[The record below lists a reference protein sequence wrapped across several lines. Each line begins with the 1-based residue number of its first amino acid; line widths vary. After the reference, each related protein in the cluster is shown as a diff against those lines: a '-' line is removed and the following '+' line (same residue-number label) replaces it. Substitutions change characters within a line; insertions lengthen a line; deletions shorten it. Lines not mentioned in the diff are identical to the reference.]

1 MDVVCFLHGFV
12 HEYVFLLLLIPLK
25 REDHIVQWSL
35 CFCLQELDW
44 SKSTDF
50 WCVPFIFHVV
60 ITSIKLDISWWN
72 NNGCFLMFW
81 SKLTEGECPQSS
93 KQGLVFTFSCPT
105 AGVNLPAHFTTVYA
119 KGSEVKGKEE
129 AIKYQLGTP
138 VPECELHTLGGESE
152 L

>member
-1 MDVVCFLHGFV
+1 MCQAIKYSVID
-12 HEYVFLLLLIPLK
+12 
-25 REDHIVQWSL
+25 
-35 CFCLQELDW
+35 
-44 SKSTDF
+44 T
-50 WCVPFIFHVV
+50 HVA
-60 ITSIKLDISWWN
+60 K
-72 NNGCFLMFW
+72 
-81 SKLTEGECPQSS
+81 CPQSS
-93 KQGLVFTFSCPT
+93 KQGPVFTFSCPT

>member
-1 MDVVCFLHGFV
+1 MCQAIKYSVID
-12 HEYVFLLLLIPLK
+12 
-25 REDHIVQWSL
+25 
-35 CFCLQELDW
+35 
-44 SKSTDF
+44 T
-50 WCVPFIFHVV
+50 CVG
-60 ITSIKLDISWWN
+60 N
-72 NNGCFLMFW
+72 
-81 SKLTEGECPQSS
+81 CPQSS

-138 VPECELHTLGGESE
+138 VPECELHTLGRESK